1 MLQIISS
8 DFTLTGLK
16 EKKTALATSL
26 LFEQMNSEPAL
37 NNEPFEE
44 AMEQALQQG
53 KRELPESTKQDRK
66 ADERSAS
73 EQEELTQLSAVE
85 ASINL
90 FGQSFTQ
97 LPIERIQS
105 PISSVED
112 LLQKEERQTSQVE
125 QLKSESLNEE
135 RSQLNQLNYANDEVR
150 SNPQEQLFLFKQ
162 PEKLDDQNLAGENN
176 ANHLVKATAPLS
188 GNDLPFQQTE
198 FTANK
203 EVETAERGGEKPH
216 VQNLSHHFAENEAN
230 PAPAPST
237 PTEQVVPV
245 VTTEEQATTGSTGSQ
260 PVIQGQ
266 EPVLNRVSR
275 SSTVEK
281 KALENDPQV
290 ELLDGE
296 RRFVQTEKDNDVPST
311 NQARQQVPV
320 TDVRQEDQAEVPA
333 VAMKSL
339 EPEAKRVD
347 KSDGVQPL
355 PLPTGST
362 ADSTV
367 IVKQQF
373 NSSELLSKQLFR
385 ILQAAVMNRGAN
397 GQQQLTLKLHPESLG
412 RMQIQFIQQNQGL
425 LIKIVADKQG
435 TVEMVE
441 RALPNIRQLL
451 PTLEHKIEVE
461 QFEEETLDDNHQE
474 KQNQQKE
481 QQAKEQQKASL
492 FKDWLNATSEVEEE
506 FDDTN

>member
-1 MLQIISS
+1 M
-8 DFTLTGLK
+8 
-16 EKKTALATSL
+16 
-26 LFEQMNSEPAL
+26 
-37 NNEPFEE
+37 
-44 AMEQALQQG
+44 
-53 KRELPESTKQDRK
+53 
-66 ADERSAS
+66 
-73 EQEELTQLSAVE
+73 
-85 ASINL
+85 
-90 FGQSFTQ
+90 
-97 LPIERIQS
+97 
-105 PISSVED
+105 
-112 LLQKEERQTSQVE
+112 
-125 QLKSESLNEE
+125 
-135 RSQLNQLNYANDEVR
+135 
-150 SNPQEQLFLFKQ
+150 
-162 PEKLDDQNLAGENN
+162 
-176 ANHLVKATAPLS
+176 
-188 GNDLPFQQTE
+188 
-198 FTANK
+198 
-203 EVETAERGGEKPH
+203 
-216 VQNLSHHFAENEAN
+216 
-230 PAPAPST
+230 
-237 PTEQVVPV
+237 
-245 VTTEEQATTGSTGSQ
+245 
-260 PVIQGQ
+260 
-266 EPVLNRVSR
+266 LNRVSR

-281 KALENDPQV
+281 KALENDPEV
-290 ELLDGE
+290 ELIDGE
-296 RRFVQTEKDNDVPST
+296 RPFVQMEKDNDVPST

-333 VAMKSL
+333 VMKSL

-355 PLPTGST
+355 PLSTGST

-385 ILQAAVMNRGAN
+385 ILQAAVMNRGVN

-441 RALPNIRQLL
+441 RALPGIRQLL
-451 PTLEHKIEVE
+451 PTLEHKIEIE
-461 QFEEETLDDNHQE
+461 QFEEETLDDNQQE